1 MERVE
6 NSYRYE
12 QQIHDLVMR
21 NKFIIKN
28 LRKYR
33 QTEANNLGEVLSD
46 LDSDL
51 LILNYCE

>member
-33 QTEANNLGEVLSD
+33 QAEANNLGEVLSD
-46 LDSDL
+46 LESDL